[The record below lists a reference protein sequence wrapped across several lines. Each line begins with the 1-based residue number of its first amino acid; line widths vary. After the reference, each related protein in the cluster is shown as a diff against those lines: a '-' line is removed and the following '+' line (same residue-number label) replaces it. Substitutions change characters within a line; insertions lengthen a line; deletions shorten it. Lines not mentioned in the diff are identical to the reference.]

1 MKRIVSFLF
10 IIGVGFTSCK
20 KFLDVNNTNPNS
32 ATEVTPTLVLPQA
45 IAATA
50 ALNNAYNIQFMD
62 IGGQRSNSGSANFS
76 ASTIISYNWAPGSI
90 TGIFTNA
97 YRNVIDYEYI
107 LNTNDNDVK
116 YNNSTAISLI
126 MKSFVF
132 SKVVD
137 QYNDVPYFEAFQGN
151 KNLTPK
157 YDKSEDIY
165 KDLVIQ
171 LTNSI
176 EMIGNSLAQNISKP
190 GTVEDV
196 KAIHDPMFKGEMHL
210 WQEFAN
216 TLKMRLLIKMAG
228 VPELKAYAMTEF
240 GKIDLTVGF
249 IKEDVIVNPGYVNE
263 SGKQSPIFNSLAFD
277 NVGNRAITNRLPTI
291 WMHSFYD
298 GKKLKDTARGSVIYK
313 NFPRTLVSQLGDIS
327 TSNPLSLPA
336 GNSSWFTGTS
346 SSANAL
352 GVAKGST
359 QGQVVMLAAE
369 GLFLQAEAYVRGY
382 LSGDAKKEFEAG
394 VKASFAYLFKDVSGI
409 VDPAKNVNKEF
420 GDYKLSNPNSYVV
433 NWELTQTPQAGDY
446 NQDVVQRKV
455 EAIITQKYIAMNAI
469 NSDEAFNEYRRTK
482 YPHLVPGSLDALETF
497 ASLESLS
504 SAPDRLPTRLLYPST
519 EISYNE
525 NNVPKGISAFN
536 SKIFWD
542 LN

>member
-1 MKRIVSFLF
+1 MKRIISLLF

-20 KFLDVNNTNPNS
+20 KALDVNETNPNY

-50 ALNNAYNIQFMD
+50 ALNNAYNVQFLD
-62 IGGQRSNSGSANFS
+62 IGGQRANSGSANFS
-76 ASTIISYNWAPGSI
+76 ASTIISYNWTPSSI
-90 TGIFTNA
+90 TSIFTNA

-137 QYNDVPYFEAFQGN
+137 QYNDVPYSEAFKGN

-157 YDKSEDIY
+157 YDKAEDIY
-165 KDLVIQ
+165 KDLVVQ

-176 EMIGNSLAQNISKP
+176 EMIGNSITENISKP

-196 KAIHDPMFKGEMHL
+196 KAIHDPMFKGEMYL
-210 WQEFAN
+210 WQRFAN
-216 TLKMRLLIKMAG
+216 TLKLRLLIKMAG
-228 VPELKAYAMTEF
+228 VPELKSYAITEF

-249 IKEDVIVNPGYVNE
+249 ITEDVVVNPGYVKE
-263 SGKQSPIFNSLAFD
+263 SGKQSPIFNSIAFD
-277 NVGNRAITNRLPTI
+277 NVGNRAVTNRIPTI

-298 GKKLKDTARGSVIYK
+298 GKKLKDPARGSVIYK
-313 NFPRTLVSQLGDIS
+313 NFPRTIISQLGDIS
-327 TSNPLSLPA
+327 TSVPLALRA
-336 GNSSWFTGTS
+336 GESSWFTGRTS
-346 SSANAL
+346 STNAL
-352 GVAKGST
+352 GVAKGPT
-359 QGQVVMLAAE
+359 QDQVVMLLAE
-369 GLFLQAEAYVRGY
+369 GYFLQAEAFLKDY
-382 LSGDAKKEFEAG
+382 LTGDAEKAFEDG
-394 VKASFAYLFKDVSGI
+394 VKASFAYLFKDVSGV
-409 VDPAKNVNKEF
+409 VDPTKNVNQEF
-420 GDYKLSNPNSYVV
+420 EDYKLANPDSYIV
-433 NWELTQTPQAGDY
+433 NWELTETPQTGDY
-446 NQDVVQRKV
+446 NQDVVKRKV

-482 YPHLVPGSLDALETF
+482 YPYVVPGSTDALLTF

-504 SAPDRLPTRLLYPST
+504 SAPDRLPTRLMYPSA

-525 NNVPKGISAFN
+525 NNVPKGISPFI

-542 LN
+542 VN